1 MLSGLYSRAF
11 FFNRGSRCFAA
22 RVAPAEGKWY
32 SVKNSAGFFD
42 GDIVALLDRN
52 TTVYNRMVENK
63 DNVISFEHEFEVD
76 VTDKNLLPDKII
88 SICEFGLEIR
98 SGDFVEIYENL
109 LYW

>member
-1 MLSGLYSRAF
+1 
-11 FFNRGSRCFAA
+11 
-22 RVAPAEGKWY
+22 
-32 SVKNSAGFFD
+32 
-42 GDIVALLDRN
+42 
-52 TTVYNRMVENK
+52 MVENK